1 MAILNVLIGIG
12 LVFFG
17 RRAFW
22 LFVAAA
28 GFVAGLSLA
37 NQLFQ
42 GPEWVGLVVGLGI
55 GLLAA
60 LLAVVVQRFAIGLA
74 GFLVGG
80 YIALQVLPALNI
92 ETGWSAT
99 VLTFIIGGVIG
110 LILIGM
116 FLDWALIALS
126 TLAGAALVVDALNLD
141 GGLALIVFVILVA
154 VGVVFQ
160 ARELGGGGRV
170 KKFSRQFNCRANW
183 VIYRSYK

>member
-1 MAILNVLIGIG
+1 MSIINVLIGVG

-37 NQLFQ
+37 NRLLQ
-42 GPEWVGLVVGLGI
+42 GPEWVGLVVGIGI

-60 LLAVVVQRFAIGLA
+60 LLAVLVERFAIGLA

-80 YIALQVLPALNI
+80 YIALQVLPALNLQ
-92 ETGWSAT
+92 GNWST
-99 VLTFIIGGVIG
+99 VVAFIVGGVIG
-110 LILIGM
+110 LILIST
-116 FLDWALIALS
+116 FLDWALIGLS
-126 TLAGAALVVDALNLD
+126 TLAGAALVVQALNMD
-141 GGLALIVFVILVA
+141 GGLALIVFIILVL

-160 ARELGGGGRV
+160 ARELRGGRRR
-170 KKFSRQFNCRANW
+170 SR
-183 VIYRSYK
+183 

>member
-1 MAILNVLIGIG
+1 MSIINVLIGVG

-37 NQLFQ
+37 NRLLQ
-42 GPEWVGLVVGLGI
+42 GPEWVGLVVGIGI

-60 LLAVVVQRFAIGLA
+60 LLAVLVERFAIGLA

-80 YIALQVLPALNI
+80 YIALQVLPALNLQ
-92 ETGWSAT
+92 GNWSIVVA
-99 VLTFIIGGVIG
+99 FIVGGVIG
-110 LILIGM
+110 LILISA

-126 TLAGAALVVDALNLD
+126 TLAGAALVVQALNMD
-141 GGLALIVFVILVA
+141 GGLALIVFIILVL

-160 ARELGGGGRV
+160 ARELRGGRRR
-170 KKFSRQFNCRANW
+170 SR
-183 VIYRSYK
+183 